1 MQWAGSLEF
10 LRARLTA
17 RGWREAMPVT
27 GKSLLLWLDTRRPA
41 MQLPLLPHVHDGRH
55 ETLALMYPVKGK
67 PDQRLV
73 LRLWSSEKMLQA
85 PRTPIW
91 VGTVTAERI
100 SRPLAWFNLPQDG
113 QDFNAPRRVL
123 LESLSGLQARLV
135 KRNGVPVSASAEV
148 VWDNTVLLSR
158 ELE

>member
-1 MQWAGSLEF
+1 
-10 LRARLTA
+10 
-17 RGWREAMPVT
+17 
-27 GKSLLLWLDTRRPA
+27 

-73 LRLWSSEKMLQA
+73 LRLWPTEKMLQV

-91 VGTVTAERI
+91 VGTVAEERI

-113 QDFNAPRRVL
+113 QDFNAPRQVL
-123 LESLSGLQARLV
+123 LESISGLQARLV
-135 KRNGVPVSASAEV
+135 DRKSVPAAASEET
-148 VWDNTVLLSR
+148 VWDKGVLLIYQP
-158 ELE
+158 E